1 MNLRSFALLSTLLA
15 STPATASGPGA
26 FGARMEASARA
37 IVSAVEPG
45 GAAAAAGVRVGDLL
59 LAVDGVATPT
69 REAFSRALQACS
81 AGDRLMIRL
90 RRADCERYA
99 LVELGPSTAGVGG
112 ASLGRGYLGLR
123 ARPAGRG
130 LAVLEVVAGGPA
142 ARAGLTRGDL
152 VVRVGGRRTA
162 SIERLDA
169 ALVACGAGRP
179 VRVEFLRGARLIV
192 ADVPLGSRPSDVTL
206 ARWRADQIRAEVRA
220 LRDELRVLRGHL
232 ERRRGRRE

>member
-15 STPATASGPGA
+15 STPAAAGGPGA
-26 FGARMEASARA
+26 FGARMKASAQA

-45 GAAAAAGVRVGDLL
+45 GAAAAAGVRVGDML

-69 REAFSRALQACS
+69 REAFLRALQACS
-81 AGDRLMIRL
+81 PGDRLTIRL
-90 RRADCERYA
+90 RRADRERYA
-99 LVELGPSTAGVGG
+99 LVELGPSTAGGDG
-112 ASLGRGYLGLR
+112 ATRGRGYLGLR

-142 ARAGLTRGDL
+142 ARAGLIRGDL

-169 ALVACGAGRP
+169 ALDACGAGRA
-179 VRVEFLRGARLIV
+179 VRVEFLRGARLFAPV
-192 ADVPLGSRPSDVTL
+192 VPLGSRPSEAGQ
-206 ARWRADQIRAEVRA
+206 ARQRAEEIRAQVRA
-220 LRDELRVLRGHL
+220 LRAELHALRELL